1 MQLLLPCDII
11 TKRVDI
17 IVRGSEVRMRSKD
30 RQARHDRLVKLLDAQ
45 PLLSDRDLA
54 RELGVSVATIRLDR
68 GVLNV
73 PELRLR
79 TRAMAENA
87 STLLTSIRPD
97 EVVGDIVDIEPDRHA
112 ISVLHTGREHAWR
125 QTELVS
131 DQVVY
136 LQAASLAI
144 AVIKEELVIV
154 GSARSDFKQSA
165 RVGDLLTAYAKVG
178 VSRDDRAAVSVRTLA
193 GDALVYVGRF
203 VVRALDRTERGLD
216 IALRA

>member
-1 MQLLLPCDII
+1 
-11 TKRVDI
+11 
-17 IVRGSEVRMRSKD
+17 MRSKD
-30 RQARHDRLVKLLDAQ
+30 RQARHDKLVRLLDER

-87 STLLTSIRPD
+87 SALLTSIRPD
-97 EVVGDIVDIEPDRHA
+97 DVVGEIVDLEPNRVA
-112 ISVLHTGREHAWR
+112 ISVLQTGRDSSWR
-125 QTELVS
+125 QTDIVS
-131 DQVVY
+131 DQIIY

-144 AVIKEELVIV
+144 AVIKEDLVII
-154 GSARSDFKQSA
+154 GSARSDFKRSA
-165 RVGDLLTAYAKVG
+165 HVGDMLTAYAKVG
-178 VSRDDRAAVSVRTLA
+178 ASHDDRYAVSVRILA
-193 GDALVYVGRF
+193 ADSLVYVGRF
-203 VVRALDRTERGLD
+203 VVRALKASERGQD